1 VSLGRTLL
9 ASSLGFGLL
18 AGCYSPERGQQL
30 ELRVD
35 KLSTDNQ
42 ALHAE
47 LKALGEKLSESLPR
61 VDQKV
66 AEVTK
71 ALEGLDSAARRSDA
85 DIGVQLQKVVE
96 DLASLRG
103 QVDAYSH
110 QLDQLQSQVTTL
122 SGGAGAKPAP
132 APAAD
137 IPRPADKKEFFALAL
152 AKQKAGEVAVARQLY
167 LDFTRKYP
175 RDDLAGEAH
184 FQLAESYFT
193 EDKCPEAL
201 PEYGQLVKA
210 FPNSKSMPTALLHSA
225 DCFQRLKN
233 LDAAQAALDQVI
245 KRYPGTDAAK
255 KAKARLLELKKKP
268 APKR

>member
-1 VSLGRTLL
+1 VSPWRHALG
-9 ASSLGFGLL
+9 AVVGLVL
-18 AGCYSPERGQQL
+18 VPGCYSPEKGKML

-35 KLSTDNQ
+35 KLTQDNE
-42 ALHAE
+42 ALRAE
-47 LKALGEKLSESLPR
+47 VKAQGDKMNESLPR

-71 ALEGLDSAARRSDA
+71 ALEGLDQAARRSDA
-85 DIGVQLQKVVE
+85 DIGVQLQKAVE
-96 DLASLRG
+96 DMATLRG

-110 QLDQLQSQVTTL
+110 QLDQLQTQVNAL
-122 SGGAGAKPAP
+122 GGKPP
-132 APAAD
+132 VAPAAD
-137 IPRPADKKEFFALAL
+137 IPRPADKKEFFQLAY
-152 AKQKAGEVAVARQLY
+152 AKQKANELAVARQLY
-167 LDFTRKYP
+167 VDFIRKYP
-175 RDDLAGEAH
+175 RDELAGEAH

-201 PEYGQLVKA
+201 PEYVQLVKA

-255 KAKARLLELKKKP
+255 KAKARLAELKKP
-268 APKR
+268 AKK

>member
-1 VSLGRTLL
+1 VSFGRQLL
-9 ASSLGFGLL
+9 LSAFGIGLF
-18 AGCYSPERGQQL
+18 AGCYSPEKGKML

-35 KLSTDNQ
+35 KLTQDND
-42 ALHAE
+42 ALRAD
-47 LKALGEKLSESLPR
+47 LKAQQDKLSESLPR

-71 ALEGLDSAARRSDA
+71 ALEGLDQAARRSDA

-96 DLASLRG
+96 DLATLRG

-110 QLDQLQSQVTTL
+110 QLDQLQAQVNAIPGVAAR
-122 SGGAGAKPAP
+122 SAP

-137 IPRPADKKEFFALAL
+137 IPRPADKKEFFALASS
-152 AKQKAGEVAVARQLY
+152 KQKAGEVAAARALY
-167 LDFTRKYP
+167 VDFIRKYP
-175 RDDLAGEAH
+175 RDELAGDAH
-184 FQLAESYFT
+184 FQLAESYFA

-201 PEYGQLVKA
+201 PEYGQLVKG

-225 DCFQRLKN
+225 DCFARLKN
-233 LDAAQAALDQVI
+233 VEAAQAALDQVI

-255 KAKARLLELKKKP
+255 KAKARLAELKKP
-268 APKR
+268 AKR

>member
-1 VSLGRTLL
+1 VSALGI
-9 ASSLGFGLL
+9 GLL
-18 AGCYSPERGQQL
+18 AGCYSPEKGRML

-35 KLSTDNQ
+35 KLSSDND
-42 ALHAE
+42 ALRAD
-47 LKALGEKLSESLPR
+47 LKVQQEKLTESLPR

-71 ALEGLDSAARRSDA
+71 ALEGLDQAARRSDA

-96 DLASLRG
+96 DMATLRG

-110 QLDQLQSQVTTL
+110 QLDQLQSQV
-122 SGGAGAKPAP
+122 GALPGVAAAKPVPAP
-132 APAAD
+132 ASD
-137 IPRPADKKEFFALAL
+137 VPRPADKKEFFALAL
-152 AKQKAGEVAVARQLY
+152 SKQKAGELPVARQLY
-167 LDFTRKYP
+167 LDFVRKYP

-184 FQLAESYFT
+184 FQLAESYFA

-210 FPNSKSMPTALLHSA
+210 FPNSKSMPSALLHSA

-233 LDAAQAALDQVI
+233 VDAALAALDQVI
-245 KRYPGTDAAK
+245 KRYPGTEAAK
-255 KAKARLLELKKKP
+255 KAKVRTAELKKKA
-268 APKR
+268 APKH

>member
-1 VSLGRTLL
+1 VKHPRQFLVSVFGI
-9 ASSLGFGLL
+9 GLL
-18 AGCYSPERGQQL
+18 WGCYSPEKGKML

-35 KLSTDNQ
+35 KLTQDNEALQ
-42 ALHAE
+42 AE
-47 LKALGEKLSESLPR
+47 VKAQGAKMSESLPR

-71 ALEGLDSAARRSDA
+71 ALEGLDQAARRSDA

-96 DLASLRG
+96 DLATLRG

-110 QLDQLQSQVTTL
+110 QLDQLQTQVNAPT
-122 SGGAGAKPAP
+122 GGAGAKPAP
-132 APAAD
+132 VASD
-137 IPRPADKKEFFALAL
+137 IPRPADKKDFYALAYS
-152 AKQKAGEVAVARQLY
+152 KQKAGELAVARQLY
-167 LDFTRKYP
+167 VDFIRKYP
-175 RDDLAGEAH
+175 RDELAGEAH
-184 FQLAESYFT
+184 FQLAESFFT

-245 KRYPGTDAAK
+245 KRYPGTDSAK
-255 KAKARLLELKKKP
+255 KAKARLAELKKP
-268 APKR
+268 AKK